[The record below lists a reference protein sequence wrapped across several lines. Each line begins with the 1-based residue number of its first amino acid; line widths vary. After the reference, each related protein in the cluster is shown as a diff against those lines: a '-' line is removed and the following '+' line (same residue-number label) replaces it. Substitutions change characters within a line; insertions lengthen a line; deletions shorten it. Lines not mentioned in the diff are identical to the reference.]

1 MSATNN
7 TFGLVSRN
15 NSPSRPSNTIAFP
28 RIKFN
33 LQEILDRFNA
43 NIADIRSHFQ
53 TADDLLAMQPTKH
66 TAAEDIWRS
75 QIVFLD
81 SALDFY
87 IHEIVKYGIIKMF
100 NGDWTPS
107 NDYKKMKVHLSFAV
121 DLAQNPSSASKLR
134 EEIDEMNKYSC
145 FMGAKKLKEQLDF
158 IDVNYNLRNSDKTLL
173 NDLYNRRNQI
183 AHQSDRIP
191 GQQQKQPI
199 SKNYVEDFINKIEN
213 FVVSNLHPA
222 IVAKN
227 KMM

>member
-1 MSATNN
+1 MPVINN
-7 TFGLVSRN
+7 SFGLVSRN
-15 NSPSRPSNTIAFP
+15 TSPTRPSNTITFP
-28 RIKFN
+28 QIVFD
-33 LQEILDRFNA
+33 LQPILDRFNS

-53 TADDLLAMQPTKH
+53 TANDLLALRPPKQ

-100 NGDWTPS
+100 NGNWTES
-107 NDYKKMKVHLSFAV
+107 TNYKKMKVRLRFAV
-121 DLAQNPSSASKLR
+121 DLAQNPSSASRLL

-158 IDVNYNLRNSDKTLL
+158 IDVNYNCRNSEKKLL
-173 NDLYNRRNQI
+173 NDLYDRRNQI

-199 SKNYVEDFINKIEN
+199 SKSYVEDFINKIEN
-213 FVVSNLHPA
+213 FVLNNLHPV

-227 KMM
+227 

>member
-1 MSATNN
+1 MPAINN
-7 TFGLVSRN
+7 SFGLVSRN
-15 NSPSRPSNTIAFP
+15 SSPTRQSNIITFSQIVFD
-28 RIKFN
+28 
-33 LQEILDRFNA
+33 LQPILDRFNS
-43 NIADIRSHFQ
+43 NIDDIRSHFQ
-53 TADDLLAMQPTKH
+53 TADDLLALQPPKQ

-87 IHEIVKYGIIKMF
+87 IHEIVKYGIVKMF
-100 NGDWTPS
+100 NGDWAEST
-107 NDYKKMKVHLSFAV
+107 DYKKLKVRLSFAV
-121 DLAQNPSSASKLR
+121 DLAQNPNSASKLL

-145 FMGAKKLKEQLDF
+145 FMGAKKLKEQLVF
-158 IDVNYNLRNSDKTLL
+158 IDVNYSLRNSDKNLL

-199 SKNYVEDFINKIEN
+199 SKSYVEDFINKIES
-213 FVVSNLHPA
+213 FVVNNLHPV

-227 KMM
+227 